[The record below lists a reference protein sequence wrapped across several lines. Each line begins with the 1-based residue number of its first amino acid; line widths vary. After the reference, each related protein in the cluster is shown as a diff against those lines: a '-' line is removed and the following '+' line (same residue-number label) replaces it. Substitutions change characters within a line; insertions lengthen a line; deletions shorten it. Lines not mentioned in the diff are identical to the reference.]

1 MSTALLIF
9 DPKSLWVFWGE
20 GAVGLKSKTKRGVFG
35 FKTDS
40 IVKKEIKRG
49 GGGSLV
55 KETELETPSYFGRR
69 PSINFTNCKVIFL
82 I

>member
-35 FKTDS
+35 FKMDS

-49 GGGSLV
+49 V
-55 KETELETPSYFGRR
+55 FGQRDGTGNAKLFR
-69 PSINFTNCKVIFL
+69 PPPVNQFYL
-82 I
+82 L